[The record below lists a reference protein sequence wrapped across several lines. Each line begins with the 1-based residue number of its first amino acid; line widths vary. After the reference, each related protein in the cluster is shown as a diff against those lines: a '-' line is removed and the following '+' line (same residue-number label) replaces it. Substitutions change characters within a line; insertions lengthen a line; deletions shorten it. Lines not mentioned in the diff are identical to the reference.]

1 MSAVAHIKQ
10 YKTGAFY
17 TDEFRGDIS
26 WNGYEHNVLLRNDG
40 PDASGNLRFT
50 DIGMAVGADD
60 DKDGRG
66 MALADFDNDGDLD
79 IVVNNN
85 PGDSGLEERARATL
99 LRNNVGEHRTW
110 LAVEL
115 RGTKSNRDGVGAVVV
130 IEAGGEKQ
138 MRDVT
143 EGSGYASQNGTRLY
157 FGLGDK
163 TQAETMTVR
172 WPSGLA
178 EKFENIK
185 SKHLVRI
192 TEGKGIEVTTL
203 PAKSAASP
211 VVKGG
216 ARDGKGNGH

>member
-17 TDEFRGDIS
+17 ADEFRGDIS
-26 WNGYEHNVLLRNDG
+26 SNGYEHNVLLRNDG
-40 PDASGNLRFT
+40 PDGQGNLRFT

-60 DKDGRG
+60 EKDGRG

-79 IVVNNN
+79 IVINNN

-99 LRNNVGEHRTW
+99 LRNNVGERRSW

-115 RGTKSNRDGVGAVVV
+115 QGTKSNRDGVGAVVV

-138 MRDVT
+138 MRYVT
-143 EGSGYASQNGTRLY
+143 EGSGYASQNSARLY
-157 FGLGDK
+157 FGLGDRV
-163 TQAETMTVR
+163 QAETMTVR
-172 WPSGLA
+172 WPSGLT

-185 SKHLVRI
+185 AKQLVRI

-203 PAKSAASP
+203 PAKPAASP
-211 VVKGG
+211 VVKRRG
-216 ARDGKGNGH
+216 